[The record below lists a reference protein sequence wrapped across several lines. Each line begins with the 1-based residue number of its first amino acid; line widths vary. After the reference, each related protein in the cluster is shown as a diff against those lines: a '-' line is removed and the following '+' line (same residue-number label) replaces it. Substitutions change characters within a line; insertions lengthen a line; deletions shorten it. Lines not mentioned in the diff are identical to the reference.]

1 MPSKQE
7 IFRRGSTTYYFS
19 SIFFPPEVREKVF
32 TFYAYVRT
40 ADDYVDAV
48 PQDADGFYRF
58 KKMSLD
64 ALEGKSVQ
72 DIIIRDFIALAKQE
86 EIKKEW
92 ILAFLFAM
100 EKDLKTKSYETFQD
114 LENYMYGSAEVIGL
128 SMARILGLSEE
139 AFHTARLQGK
149 AMQLINFIRDI
160 REDLSLGRVY
170 MPKEDLRKF
179 QIERLDEHVDP
190 VIFTAFIRFE
200 IERYLEI
207 QKEAETG
214 YAYIPMRYRI
224 PIQTASEMYNWT
236 ARQIMKKPM
245 DVFKKKIKPHPLR
258 VMSTVMKYSLFA

>member
-40 ADDYVDAV
+40 ADDYVDAI

-72 DIIIRDFIALAKQE
+72 DIIIRDFIALAKEE

-92 ILAFLFAM
+92 IVSFLSAM
-100 EKDLKTKSYETFQD
+100 EQDLNIKTYETFQD
-114 LENYMYGSAEVIGL
+114 LEKYMYGSAEVIGMG
-128 SMARILGLSEE
+128 MARILGLPEE
-139 AFHTARLQGK
+139 SFHTAGLQGK

-160 REDLSLGRVY
+160 KEDLSFGRVY
-170 MPKEDLRKF
+170 LPKEDFKKF
-179 QIERLDEHVDP
+179 KIERIDEQVDP
-190 VIFTAFIRFE
+190 VRFSEFIRFE
-200 IERYLEI
+200 TERYLDI
-207 QKEAETG
+207 QKAAKTG
-214 YAYIPMRYRI
+214 YSYIPRRYRI
-224 PIQTASEMYNWT
+224 PVQTASSMYNWT
-236 ARQIMKKPM
+236 ARQIAKNPM
-245 DVFKKKIKPHPLR
+245 IVFEKKIKPHPLR

>member
-7 IFRRGSTTYYFS
+7 IFRQGSTTYYFS
-19 SIFFPPEVREKVF
+19 SIFFPPDIREKAF

-58 KKMSLD
+58 KKMSVD
-64 ALEGKSVQ
+64 ALRGDRVSD
-72 DIIIRDFIALAKQE
+72 DIVREFILLAKQE
-86 EIKKEW
+86 KIKKEW
-92 ILAFLFAM
+92 IMAFLEAM
-100 EKDLKTKSYETFQD
+100 EKDLTVKTYDTFQD

-128 SMARILGLSEE
+128 GMARILGLPEE
-139 AFHTARLQGK
+139 SFHTARLQGK

-160 REDLSLGRVY
+160 KEDLSLGRVY
-170 MPKEDLRKF
+170 MPKEDLTKF
-179 QIERLDEHVDP
+179 QIDRLDKYVDP
-190 VIFTAFIRFE
+190 VKFASFIRFE
-200 IERYLEI
+200 TERYLEI

-214 YAYIPMRYRI
+214 YSYIPRRYRI

-236 ARQIMKKPM
+236 ALQIMKKPM
-245 DVFKKKIKPHPLR
+245 DVFKKKIKPHPLQ